1 MFVQKETQS
10 HQRHFFSKVARID
23 KVNSIK
29 KNAYWIH
36 IEFQVR
42 GDKMSYFVL
51 NGMLKTS

>member
-10 HQRHFFSKVARID
+10 HQWHFFSKVARID